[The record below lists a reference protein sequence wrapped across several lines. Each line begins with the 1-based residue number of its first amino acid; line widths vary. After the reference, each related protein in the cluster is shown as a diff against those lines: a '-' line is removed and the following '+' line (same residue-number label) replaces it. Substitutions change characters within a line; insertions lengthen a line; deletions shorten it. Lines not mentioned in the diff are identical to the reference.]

1 MMKAIVIEKHGGPQ
15 VLELQTIATPPQQ
28 EKVIVKV
35 GYAGLNFI
43 DIYHREGRYPGIK
56 LPLILGIEAAGTVDY
71 APPGS
76 GLSVG
81 ERVMFASAA
90 QGAYAEYVAVP
101 TESLL
106 RVPTGITLA
115 KAAAALEHGLT
126 ADMLVHSVA
135 NIEQRTTAHDATALV
150 HAGAG
155 GVGRWLVR
163 MLIDRGVRVIAVVSS
178 AEKAIVVQ
186 QLGAIAVLQDGS
198 NWQTAALDKSSGV
211 RPRWIFDSVGADTF
225 EQSMDLLA
233 TRGHLILFGAASGP
247 VPTASIAK
255 IMAKSATLTR
265 PVLPHFLQTAAES
278 QMRAN
283 RVFQKIQSDPTWLP
297 PVHTFELSQA
307 RAAHDLLASR
317 HRVGKVVFRVFGED
331 NII

>member
-1 MMKAIVIEKHGGPQ
+1 MMKAIVIDKHGGPE
-15 VLELQTIATPPQQ
+15 VLELKTITTPPQQ

-43 DIYHREGRYPGIK
+43 DIYQREGRYPGIN
-56 LPLILGIEAAGTVDY
+56 LPLTLGIEAAGTVDY

-101 TESLL
+101 AESLL
-106 RVPTGITLA
+106 RVPAGITLA
-115 KAAAALEHGLT
+115 QAASALEHGLT

-135 NIEQRTTAHDATALV
+135 NIEQRTAAHDATALV
-150 HAGAG
+150 HAAAG

-178 AEKAIVVQ
+178 AEKAIVVE

-198 NWQTAALDKSSGV
+198 NWQTAAMDTSSGV

-233 TRGHLILFGAASGP
+233 TRSAPLAVRFRRRQLQ
-247 VPTASIAK
+247 
-255 IMAKSATLTR
+255 KSCPNR
-265 PVLPHFLQTAAES
+265 PPS
-278 QMRAN
+278 RAQC
-283 RVFQKIQSDPTWLP
+283 F
-297 PVHTFELSQA
+297 HTFY
-307 RAAHDLLASR
+307 RRRPSR
-317 HRVGKVVFRVFGED
+317 KCGRIECFKKYKATQPGYHRCTRL
-331 NII
+331 N